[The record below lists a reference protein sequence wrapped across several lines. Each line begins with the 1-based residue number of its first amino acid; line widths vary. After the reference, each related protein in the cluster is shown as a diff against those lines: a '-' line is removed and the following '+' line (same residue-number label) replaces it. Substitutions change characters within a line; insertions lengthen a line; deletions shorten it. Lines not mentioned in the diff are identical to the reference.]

1 MNTVRQAEAQREEA
15 GSALKSIEISAIAE
29 VWRAYYEFEAS
40 LKKYDYARALLAA
53 SHEAYDANL
62 DTYRQGLVTIVDL
75 LTAERDLAS
84 ARYTMIQSTADLLT
98 SSAAVAYAVGAV
110 QIPPRP

>member
-1 MNTVRQAEAQREEA
+1 MRPRYRRPHTWRRRGAAFAPVEDPSRARHSLQA
-15 GSALKSIEISAIAE
+15 GSI
-29 VWRAYYEFEAS
+29 
-40 LKKYDYARALLAA
+40 
-53 SHEAYDANL
+53 
-62 DTYRQGLVTIVDL
+62 TIVDL

-110 QIPPRP
+110 EMPTRP